1 MHVYWSEQ
9 REEDVPAGNNWLSDR
24 EVSCLAGLRFVKRR
38 TDWRLGRWTAKHA
51 VATFLNLPP
60 ETDSLAQI
68 EIVAASSGAPQVV
81 FRKQAAEVSISLSH
95 CAGVALCAV
104 AQGGVD
110 LGCDLETIEPRS
122 DAFIADYF
130 TPTEQSLIVKVS
142 TSERPLVVNLLWSAK
157 ESALKALQVG
167 LRSDTRSVEVRPVDQ
182 PVSLG
187 DRWSSLAVGHSDSR
201 TFYGWWR
208 KKDRMVRTI
217 VASVPIDCPIS
228 PAPNNA
234 SQFAATSR

>member
-9 REEDVPAGNNWLSDR
+9 REDDVPAGNDWLSDR
-24 EVSCLAGLRFVKRR
+24 EASCLAGLRFVKRR
-38 TDWRLGRWTAKHA
+38 TDWRLGRWTAKRA

-81 FRKQAAEVSISLSH
+81 LRKRAAEVSISLSH
-95 CAGVALCAV
+95 RAGIALCAV

-110 LGCDLETIEPRS
+110 LGCDLESIESRS
-122 DAFIADYF
+122 DAFVTDYF
-130 TPTEQSLIVKVS
+130 TPAEQSLIARVS
-142 TSERPLVVNLLWSAK
+142 NGERPLLINLLWSVK

-182 PVSLG
+182 PVSRG
-187 DRWSSLAVGHSDSR
+187 DRWSSLVVRHSHSR

-208 KKDRMVRTI
+208 QKDRIVRTV
-217 VASVPIDCPIS
+217 VATGPIDCPIS
-228 PAPNNA
+228 LAPNNA